1 LNKDIHSFANK
12 DISGMIDPDGR
23 FYNVESI
30 TPELKQNP
38 IFHLMGG
45 EKYFKNF
52 ALSPPQRAM
61 NTNIRSIVEYAEQ
74 AMTIKT
80 DNPSS
85 RKFGNILEEAMKC
98 AVGGAK

>member
-1 LNKDIHSFANK
+1 
-12 DISGMIDPDGR
+12 
-23 FYNVESI
+23 
-30 TPELKQNP
+30 
-38 IFHLMGG
+38 
-45 EKYFKNF
+45 
-52 ALSPPQRAM
+52 M

-74 AMTIKT
+74 AMTIKI